1 MVNIKNLNNKKLA
14 IAIALLLTLS
24 IATPILSMQTANA
37 HTPPWILRTYGFIDV
52 NPDPI
57 GIGQTAFVS
66 FGIDKVPNTVSGAYG
81 DRWTNLT
88 VTITDPNGKVT
99 VLSGFTADDTG
110 FSHTII
116 VPDQIGNY
124 TFVCNFGGQTL
135 TGANPPPGGIGGNAQ
150 YVGDVYLPSTSN
162 TATLIVTQEPA
173 SMIPFGPLPTTYWQR
188 PINMMNSNW
197 NTISGNWLGTFTYVN
212 AGLGYNS
219 TTNYHP
225 YIQLPNSPHVLWTT
239 PMAPGGLIGGEFG
252 ATAHSNWYSTAQYE
266 CKYLAVIINGVLY
279 YTFTPD
285 ASTDKQGL
293 IAQDLKTGKELWH
306 RYDINGTLTRGQI
319 YNYISPNQFGG
330 HAYLWTST
338 MSMYDAVTGNWILDV
353 ANATSSGIFMSQ
365 EDPDDIADGS
375 LLEYYINSTAGTQI
389 IHGQKVTTPSGGRML
404 QLWNST
410 RCINSGPTGT
420 GDPDSWSWRP
430 STGNKIDF
438 KYGIEWAVPIATN
451 ISGNPISLSL
461 SGAQS
466 SGSIGISGNTVLMGY
481 ATTGNWEQWQVDAG
495 YDLTDGHQQFL
506 INRTVSDWTRVVTY
520 TTGEGNYIEMNNEDQ
535 TITVFNAD
543 TGAQVSV
550 CKFPTNTIWGYFS
563 AYRPIG
569 AYGMIYD
576 ATFDGHCYAWN
587 ATTGALVW
595 DWWAGPAGYNTVYN
609 SWPFKTV
616 ELVADGK
623 VYLNGGHTYNP
634 PLFRGSQAYALN
646 ATTGEVVWS
655 INSFC
660 QSNSPV
666 TAAADGVLTLPNAY
680 DNLLYAYGTGQ
691 SATTV
696 EAPSAAITLGSS
708 LVIRGTVTDQSPGQ
722 TCLGIPAAGTP
733 AISDANMREWMNYL
747 YGQQAMPTNATGVNV
762 SLDVIDANNNFR
774 HIGDATSDLTGAYS
788 FQYTPDIP
796 GKYTVIASFAGS
808 ESYYASSA
816 ESSFA
821 VDLAATHAPTA
832 TTATVQSMADLY
844 FLPAIAG
851 LFVAIIII
859 GVVLALL
866 VLRKR

>member
-1 MVNIKNLNNKKLA
+1 MINIKNLGKTKTFA
-14 IAIALLLTLS
+14 IAIALLLALS
-24 IATPILSMQTANA
+24 IATPLFSSQTAKA
-37 HTPPWILRTYGFIDV
+37 HTPVWVLKTYAFIDV

-88 VTITDPNGKVT
+88 VTETDPTGKVT

-110 FSHTII
+110 FAYTTF
-116 VPDQIGNY
+116 VPDKVGNY

-135 TGANPPPGGIGGNAQ
+135 IGYNPPPAGLGSASV
-150 YVGDVYLPSTSN
+150 YVGDIYLPSVSS
-162 TATLIVTQEPA
+162 TATLVVTNEPA
-173 SMIPFGPLPTTYWQR
+173 SMVPFGPIPTTYWQR

-212 AGLGYNS
+212 AGLGYNA

-225 YIQLPNSPHVLWTT
+225 YIQLANSPHVLWTT

-252 ATAHSNWYSTAQYE
+252 ATAHSNFYATAQYE
-266 CKYLAVIINGVLY
+266 CKYLAVIIDGVLY

-293 IAQDLKTGKELWH
+293 IAQNLKTGEIIWH

-319 YNYISPNQFGG
+319 FNYISPNQYGG

-338 MSMYDAVTGNWILDV
+338 MSMYEAVTGNWILDV
-353 ANATSSGIFMSQ
+353 ANATTSGLFMSQ
-365 EDPDDIADGS
+365 ETPDDIADGS
-375 LLEYYINSTAGTQI
+375 MLEYYINNTDHTL
-389 IHGQKVTTPSGGRML
+389 VM
-404 QLWNST
+404 WNST
-410 RCINSGPTGT
+410 RCVNGGNG
-420 GDPDSWSWRP
+420 GDPNSWSYRP
-430 STGNKIDF
+430 TTGSKIDF
-438 KYGIEWAVPIATN
+438 KYGIQWKAPIATN
-451 ISGNPISLSL
+451 ITGNPITLSL

-466 SGSIGISGNTVLMGY
+466 SGSIGIAGNTVVMSY

-495 YDLTDGHQQFL
+495 YSLTDGHQEW
-506 INRTVSDWTRVVTY
+506 IVNRTVSDWTRVVTY
-520 TTGEGNYIEMNNEDQ
+520 TSGEGHFIEMNNNDQ

-543 TGAQVSV
+543 TGEQVSV
-550 CKFPTNTIWGYFS
+550 CKFPTNTMWGYFS

-595 DWWAGPAGYNTVYN
+595 NWFAGPAGYNTVYN

-666 TAAADGVLTLPNAY
+666 VAAADGVLTLPNAY

-722 TCLGIPAAGTP
+722 TCLGIPAAGTA
-733 AISDANMREWMNYL
+733 AISDTNMREWMNYL
-747 YGQQAMPTNATGVNV
+747 YGQQAMPTNATGVHV
-762 SLDVIDANNNFR
+762 SLDVVDANNNFR
-774 HIGDATSDLTGAYS
+774 HIGDATSDATGTFS

-796 GKYTVIASFAGS
+796 GKYTVIASFPGS
-808 ESYYASSA
+808 ESYYPSSA

-821 VDLAATHAPTA
+821 VDLAASHAPTS
-832 TTATVQSMADLY
+832 TVAAQTSMADQY
-844 FLPAIAG
+844 FVPAIAG
-851 LFVAIIII
+851 LFVAIIVI
-859 GVVLALL
+859 GAVLALL
-866 VLRKR
+866 VLRKK